1 MDRNEICS
9 IVDCPNSMGDQ
20 ILNSFIMAGNAFFGT
35 LVGIVG
41 ATQTIPKDPEL
52 ALIQAGISAGFTFF
66 STLAIQR
73 GLKRSEEAV
82 PEA

>member
-1 MDRNEICS
+1 MDKTEILS
-9 IVDCPNSMGDQ
+9 IVDCPNSIGDQ
-20 ILNSFIMAGNAFFGT
+20 VVNSMIMAGNAFFGT
-35 LVGIVG
+35 LIGIIG
-41 ATQTIPKDPEL
+41 ATQTVPTNWKL
-52 ALIQAGISAGFTFF
+52 SLIQAGISAGFTFF